1 MFSLQLRHDTVL
13 RPLAVWHAEEFAAHM
28 DQVREHIRPWV
39 GPSFVTDNV
48 DGARNTI
55 RRYADRQ
62 AADSGGLY
70 GIWSH
75 GDLVGGVMF
84 TRFCEAEGMCEVG
97 CWVCP
102 EFEGRGLVTEACR
115 VLIDWAFIDRGLH
128 RAEWHC
134 RADNDRSI
142 AVAKRLGM
150 TLEGVMRS
158 SWPYQGVRYDT
169 QVWAVLA
176 HEWRS
181 RCGDHTKR
189 PHGPEPRH
197 ARTDCFRAP
206 SICELCVYDLALF
219 DSPRAT
225 LQASPGGTQHR
236 SCPISATFFVNSMF
250 THGTRPATCSLGVKQ
265 PRKPCRRGAL
275 NRHSRHRC
283 RVNQAIVGTGTKDG
297 SKPAIR
303 PPRSSRCIVQHNGVG
318 SYRKSAGVSLDRCYS
333 DNAQATSN
341 RSRAMSR
348 RRSFIVIGSRTPH
361 KDIPYAVSD
370 TAGHKAPVINGVD
383 AIRSPSATPG
393 RRGRSRDG
401 IWPPA
406 APKCR

>member
-1 MFSLQLRHDTVL
+1 MRDRHVL
-13 RPLAVWHAEEFAAHM
+13 TSAKTRHRLASPGRMARRGIRRPH

-275 NRHSRHRC
+275 TGIL
-283 RVNQAIVGTGTKDG
+283 ATDVGST
-297 SKPAIR
+297 R
-303 PPRSSRCIVQHNGVG
+303 RSSARGQ
-318 SYRKSAGVSLDRCYS
+318 KTA
-333 DNAQATSN
+333 
-341 RSRAMSR
+341 RSR
-348 RRSFIVIGSRTPH
+348 RS
-361 KDIPYAVSD
+361 
-370 TAGHKAPVINGVD
+370 GH
-383 AIRSPSATPG
+383 RG
-393 RRGRSRDG
+393 RRGASSNTMVSAPTGNRPVSALTGATPTMHRPHRTGQGPCHGGPCHGVDRSSS
-401 IWPPA
+401 
-406 APKCR
+406 